1 MIQGTHVEGWI
12 PKAGTALGGLEPP
25 RRTRPWRVLP
35 GAVCEDK
42 KTIDPHDSKS
52 ASVSARKKPEKAEK
66 AKKHTFTEKS
76 LPKVQDLFI
85 NLCYNVSNSLERP
98 HDVRSLPMTGRSADR
113 RIKHTSMIEINHL
126 VKNYGSKFAVDDISF
141 TVREGEIVGF
151 LGPNGAGKST
161 TMNILTGYLSSTS
174 GEAKVG
180 GIDIL
185 ENPDEAKKLIGF
197 LPEQPPLYVDMTVQ
211 EYLNFVYDIKAC
223 RLNRERHLEEIRK
236 VTKID
241 DVKNRLIR
249 NLSKGYRQRV
259 GIAQALV
266 GNPPV
271 IIFDEPTVGLDPK
284 QIIEIR
290 NLIRSLG
297 KNHTVILSTHILSEV
312 QSVCDRIVIINE
324 GKIIADER
332 TENITQVVEDN
343 RRYAVKVA
351 GPQREVAAALRQIPG
366 VLSVEITGE
375 RELDSYVYRVEAE
388 KGVDV
393 RKPVFWAMAENNWP
407 ITGLETLGMNL
418 EEVFTKIVDRSE
430 GKK

>member
-1 MIQGTHVEGWI
+1 
-12 PKAGTALGGLEPP
+12 
-25 RRTRPWRVLP
+25 
-35 GAVCEDK
+35 
-42 KTIDPHDSKS
+42 
-52 ASVSARKKPEKAEK
+52 
-66 AKKHTFTEKS
+66 
-76 LPKVQDLFI
+76 
-85 NLCYNVSNSLERP
+85 
-98 HDVRSLPMTGRSADR
+98 
-113 RIKHTSMIEINHL
+113 MIEINHL

-141 TVREGEIVGF
+141 KVGEGEIVGF

-174 GEAKVG
+174 GEANVG

-197 LPEQPPLYVDMTVQ
+197 LPEQPPLYIDMTVD
-211 EYLNFVYDIKAC
+211 EYLNFVYEIKGC
-223 RLNRERHLEEIRK
+223 KLNRQKHLEEVRK

-324 GKIIADER
+324 GKIIADEK

-343 RRYAVKVA
+343 RRYAVKIA
-351 GPQREVAAALRQIPG
+351 GPQREVAAALRAIPG
-366 VLSVEITGE
+366 VISVEITGE
-375 RELDSYVYRVEAE
+375 RELDSYVYRVESE

-407 ITGLETLGMNL
+407 ITGLEVVGMNL

>member
-1 MIQGTHVEGWI
+1 
-12 PKAGTALGGLEPP
+12 
-25 RRTRPWRVLP
+25 
-35 GAVCEDK
+35 
-42 KTIDPHDSKS
+42 
-52 ASVSARKKPEKAEK
+52 
-66 AKKHTFTEKS
+66 
-76 LPKVQDLFI
+76 
-85 NLCYNVSNSLERP
+85 
-98 HDVRSLPMTGRSADR
+98 
-113 RIKHTSMIEINHL
+113 MIEINHL
-126 VKNYGSKFAVDDISF
+126 VKNYGSKFAVDDVSF
-141 TVREGEIVGF
+141 RVGEGEIVGF

-197 LPEQPPLYVDMTVQ
+197 LPEQPPLYIDMTVQ

-223 RLNRERHLEEIRK
+223 KLNREKHLEEIRK

-297 KNHTVILSTHILSEV
+297 KNHTVVLSTHILSEV
-312 QSVCDRIVIINE
+312 QSVCDRIIIINE
-324 GKIIADER
+324 GKIIADEK
-332 TENITQVVEDN
+332 TENITQAVDQT
-343 RRYAVKVA
+343 RRYNVKIA
-351 GPQREVAAALRQIPG
+351 GPQREVLAALNALSG
-366 VLSVEITGE
+366 VTSVELTGE
-375 RELDSYVYRVEAE
+375 RELDSYVYRLETE
-388 KGVDV
+388 RGVDV
-393 RKPVFWAMAENNWP
+393 RKPLFYAMAEKNWP
-407 ITGLETLGMNL
+407 ILGLEAVGMNL
-418 EEVFTKIVDRSE
+418 EEVFVRITERA
-430 GKK
+430 GN